1 MVPLARLILHITR
14 YIYIYIFHIY
24 VLSII
29 VHRYFHKILRAS
41 LKHFPLLNS
50 SHVSIFR
57 CTFLYVL
64 LLLFS
69 RLFGFSFQMSHTRF
83 RKIVIIL
90 LFSSSFRFL
99 YCCLLVFKLLNKSR
113 RVKTRARLSCVT
125 DGFTFL
131 GSRGKNDASIN
142 EACLAATKRYSG
154 NTGTKHSGGV

>member
-1 MVPLARLILHITR
+1 MAQILCFTVITLPNTIVRCTGILHYWCMVPLARLILHITR

-64 LLLFS
+64 LLLFF

-99 YCCLLVFKLLNKSR
+99 YCF
-113 RVKTRARLSCVT
+113 
-125 DGFTFL
+125 
-131 GSRGKNDASIN
+131 
-142 EACLAATKRYSG
+142 
-154 NTGTKHSGGV
+154 